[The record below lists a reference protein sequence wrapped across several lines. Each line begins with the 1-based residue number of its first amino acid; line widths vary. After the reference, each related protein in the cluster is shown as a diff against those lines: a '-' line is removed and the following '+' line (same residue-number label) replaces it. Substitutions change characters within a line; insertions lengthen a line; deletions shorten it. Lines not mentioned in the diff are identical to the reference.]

1 MKKRGNQDY
10 ELWSERDGFF
20 YDVLTYPNGR
30 FAKFRVRSLVG
41 IIPLYATETIEE
53 DELSQFPDFKM
64 SFNWFL
70 ENRKDLSEQCII
82 PLEKK
87 GKKVYLLT
95 LMNEDHLKSV
105 LRYIWD
111 PKEFRSPFGL
121 RSLSKFHLEN
131 PFVFENRR
139 IGYEPAESIERIKGG
154 NSNWRGPIWI
164 QTNFMLIDVFKKMA
178 KVALG
183 EIEIKID
190 EENPANLNHI
200 AQFFADGI
208 ISIFKEN
215 KEHFRPVLGNS
226 FRFKEDP
233 HWKNYIPFYEYY
245 NPETGQGLGA
255 SHQTGW
261 SALVANLI
269 SEFRK

>member
-10 ELWSERDGFF
+10 EMWSDRDGFF
-20 YDVLTYPNGR
+20 YDVLTYPNGK

-41 IIPLYATETIEE
+41 IIPLYATEIIEE
-53 DELSQFPDFKM
+53 NELARFPEFKI
-64 SFNWFL
+64 NYDWFL
-70 ENRKDLSEQCII
+70 ENRKDLTEQCII

-95 LMNEDHLKSV
+95 LMNEDQLKSV

-111 PKEFRSPFGL
+111 PNEFRSPYGL

-131 PFVFENRR
+131 PFIFENKK
-139 IGYEPAESIERIKGG
+139 IGYEPAESSERIKGG

-164 QTNFMLIDVFKKMA
+164 PTNFILIDVFKKMA
-178 KVALG
+178 NVAFDK
-183 EIEIKID
+183 IEIKIG
-190 EENPANLNHI
+190 EEQPVNLNQI
-200 AQFFADGI
+200 AQFFANGI
-208 ISIFKEN
+208 ISIFTKNSEN
-215 KEHFRPVLGNS
+215 IRPVSGSAFN
-226 FRFKEDP
+226 FKDDP
-233 HWKNYIPFYEYY
+233 HWNDYIQFYEYY
-245 NPETGQGLGA
+245 NPETGKGLGA

-269 SEFRK
+269 SEYRS